1 MTNKI
6 HKITDHQ
13 TANQAATHLRSVN
26 GAYTSVNGNKCAP
39 EAHSPRPQRVEG
51 PPPFQTPFQDINDEL
66 DWDEYM
72 RRGNQWLDMLTRVLM
87 AFVVAGIVTL
97 IIVNVTR

>member
-1 MTNKI
+1 MTGKI
-6 HKITDHQ
+6 HKITDHHK
-13 TANQAATHLRSVN
+13 ANHATTHLRSVN
-26 GAYTSVNGNKCAP
+26 GAYTSVNGNKYAP
-39 EAHSPRPQRVEG
+39 EPTPRAQRVEG

-87 AFVVAGIVTL
+87 ALVAAGIVTL
-97 IIVNVTR
+97 IVVNVTR